1 MGWASIAATVLSSA
15 LGAYGQYA
23 SASAAARSAGM
34 EASAAES
41 NARLADINA
50 EMALNEGKE
59 AQAQAAEEAYKAKG
73 RQRAA
78 LAEGGLLYSPTGSL
92 LQSETEAEAQREQSR
107 IARQAQMESLNARI
121 QGSNYLTQAASAKS
135 RTSKTSGILGA
146 AGTLLSGVSS
156 TYDTYNKYY
165 GGGS

>member
-1 MGWASIAATVLSSA
+1 MGFASIVASA
-15 LGAYGQYA
+15 LSAVVGAVGQY
-23 SASAAARSAGM
+23 SQASAAARSASM

-92 LQSETEAEAQREQSR
+92 LQSETEAKGQQEQSR

-121 QGSNYLTQAASAKS
+121 QGANYLTQAASAKS

-146 AGTLLSGVSS
+146 AGSLLSGASS
-156 TYDTYNKYY
+156 AYGTYNKYY